1 MAFYKLDTNSKH
13 SFTAQ
18 TTVCSLVAGTK
29 EGRKKPN
36 YSYFLKSDPH
46 LPKKIYGVTAWLTK
60 ELQNTYCS
68 ISHEL
73 KATRQ

>member
-1 MAFYKLDTNSKH
+1 MAFYKLDTNRKH

-46 LPKKIYGVTAWLTK
+46 LPKKIYDVTAWLTK
-60 ELQNTYCS
+60 NYNTHIAQY
-68 ISHEL
+68 L
-73 KATRQ
+73 TN

>member
-18 TTVCSLVAGTK
+18 TPVCSLVAGTK
-29 EGRKKPN
+29 EGRKKLN

-46 LPKKIYGVTAWLTK
+46 LPKKIYDVTA
-60 ELQNTYCS
+60 
-68 ISHEL
+68 
-73 KATRQ
+73 